1 MTLDLATRQDILEL
15 KAALQA
21 VLAAQA
27 QPPAPAD
34 EPLWSVQRVAEHTHF
49 DRKTVEKWV
58 KEGRFDTQGKKVYLP
73 AYEFQGRL
81 RFKRADVE
89 AFGLGVGVLT
99 PSLTTGERPEATK
112 SAPAA
117 RKQKK
122 SAPVASD
129 QALRVA

>member
-89 AFGLGVGVLT
+89 AFGLGVGVLR
-99 PSLTTGERPEATK
+99 PSLAGERPEATK
-112 SAPAA
+112 AAPAA